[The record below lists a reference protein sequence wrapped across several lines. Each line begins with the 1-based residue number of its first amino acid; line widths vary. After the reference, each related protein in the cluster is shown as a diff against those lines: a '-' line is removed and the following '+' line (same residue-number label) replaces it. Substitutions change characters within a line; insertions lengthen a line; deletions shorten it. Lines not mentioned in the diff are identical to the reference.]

1 MGLILALVITV
12 IVLAI
17 GCVGII
23 GLIRWTRDP
32 TMAKRLPG
40 FNIFTGKWS
49 DEEAVKDQ
57 RLGGE
62 SKSPAAWLKDT
73 RTTAHRIQR
82 SLKPRTPSPASFR
95 AGAAS

>member
-1 MGLILALVITV
+1 MRFIIDHPYIQRPERAQAAAMGLILALVITV

-40 FNIFTGKWS
+40 FNIFTGNWS
-49 DEEAVKDQ
+49 DEKAVKDQ
-57 RLGGE
+57 RSDGE
-62 SKSPAAWLKDT
+62 SNHWL
-73 RTTAHRIQR
+73 
-82 SLKPRTPSPASFR
+82 P
-95 AGAAS
+95 G